1 MLTLAWMS
9 GLVVLG
15 FVHVQSEA
23 PVELLLVD
31 PALSSGV
38 PWYAGL
44 VTSLGAIGWTTA
56 TVSAWIGSRVATWV
70 GRDNAVT
77 MFRGGALLFL
87 LLTLDDVFG
96 FHSWVIPDALGTTKL
111 FPLGV
116 YAALAAG
123 WVVTNRVEIARTRSE
138 LLGAAVVAF
147 GMSVGIDLL
156 VGGQDVGTR
165 ALFEDGAKFMG
176 VLALAAWST
185 ATTLDVLGSV
195 IRRAE
200 ASTPE
205 TDDTPQVALSR

>member
-1 MLTLAWMS
+1 MLSIVWVS
-9 GLVVLG
+9 GLVILG
-15 FVHVQSEA
+15 FVQVQSEA

-56 TVSAWIGSRVATWV
+56 TVSAWIGSRVSIWV
-70 GRDNAVT
+70 GRGQAAT

-96 FHSWVIPDALGTTKL
+96 FHAWVVPDALHTTKL
-111 FPLGV
+111 VPLAIQ
-116 YAALAAG
+116 AALAGG
-123 WVVTNRVEIARTRSE
+123 WVLTNRREILRTRTE
-138 LLGAAVVAF
+138 LLGAAVIAF
-147 GMSVGIDLL
+147 AVSVGIDLL
-156 VGGQDVGTR
+156 VVGQDVGTR
-165 ALFEDGAKFMG
+165 ALFEDGAKFLG

-195 IRRAE
+195 IRQAE
-200 ASTPE
+200 AAPSTLEVPPE
-205 TDDTPQVALSR
+205 VELSR